1 MMTSINSDQ
10 SFNELLFENRNKE
23 YGAYAIRSGYN
34 ETVTRSLGIT
44 TLAVSILVCLV
55 FYLSNTK
62 STSKLDIEAFI
73 EPQISICTI
82 EMPKPE
88 PLPEPKKN
96 TAEAKDPLPPKTDDL
111 NLKVTDDKLDKFVK
125 PVELMNVGAKQI
137 DKGADSSGTD
147 TDILPVST
155 IPSVDPNKIEYNVSE
170 MPEFNG
176 DIYKF
181 VKKHLR
187 YPEGAKENFTQ
198 GIVGLAFVI
207 EKDGSVGDIK
217 VLGGVPDGCTE
228 EAIRVLKMMPRWKP
242 GKNHGELVR
251 VSYTLPIKFSL
262 K

>member
-1 MMTSINSDQ
+1 MITSINSDQ

-23 YGAYAIRSGYN
+23 YGAYAIRRGYN

-44 TLAVSILVCLV
+44 TLAVSILVSLV
-55 FYLSNTK
+55 FYLSNNK
-62 STSKLDIEAFI
+62 SSSKLDIEAFI

-82 EMPKPE
+82 EIPKPE
-88 PLPEPKKN
+88 PLPEPTKN
-96 TAEAKDPLPPKTDDL
+96 TEEAKDPLPPKTDDL

-125 PVELMNVGAKQI
+125 PVELMNVGAKQV
-137 DKGADSSGTD
+137 DNGSDSAAAYIPPV
-147 TDILPVST
+147 DIE
-155 IPSVDPNKIEYNVSE
+155 PSVDPNKVEYSVSE

-181 VKKHLR
+181 VKRHLI
-187 YPEGAKENFTQ
+187 YPEAAKENFTQ

-217 VLGGVPDGCTE
+217 VLGGVSDGCTE